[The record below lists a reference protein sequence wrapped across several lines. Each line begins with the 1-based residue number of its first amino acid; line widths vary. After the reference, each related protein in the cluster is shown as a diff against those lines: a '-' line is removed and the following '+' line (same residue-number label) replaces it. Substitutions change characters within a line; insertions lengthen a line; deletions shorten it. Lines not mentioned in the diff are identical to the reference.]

1 MKEEI
6 ECYEGSGN
14 VFADIGL
21 KDADELFARAQI
33 GIEVL
38 KILKERKL
46 KQREIATLLDIKQ
59 SEVSHLLNGRFSRFS
74 EGKLLTFLK
83 KCNRHV
89 MLVINQ
95 TDNRHGISLSL

>member
-6 ECYEGSGN
+6 ECYEGSSN

-33 GIEVL
+33 GVEVL

-46 KQREIATLLDIKQ
+46 KQREIENYL
-59 SEVSHLLNGRFSRFS
+59 VSSIPKYRILSTDVLA
-74 EGKLLTFLK
+74 
-83 KCNRHV
+83 V
-89 MLVINQ
+89 LVKENY
-95 TDNRHGISLSL
+95 

>member
-1 MKEEI
+1 MTTETEI
-6 ECYEGSGN
+6 YEGSGN

-33 GIEVL
+33 GVEVL
-38 KILKERKL
+38 KILKDRKL
-46 KQREIATLLDIKQ
+46 KQREIAALLAVKQ

-74 EGKLLTFLK
+74 EGKLLAFLK
-83 KCNRHV
+83 KLDRQV

-95 TDNRHGISLSL
+95 PENRHGISVSL